1 MHEPSLP
8 EVLHSQSPH
17 LPEGDLQQQ
26 LQDLLNTVRQ
36 HFGMNVAFISRF
48 ENGRRIFEQV
58 SSDGPSQVQVG
69 NGDPLEETY
78 CQRVVMGDLPGVIP
92 NTADF
97 EVARNLP
104 ITRTLNIGAYL
115 SAPIQLPDG
124 QVYGTFC
131 CLSHQPE
138 NNLNQRDLQVL
149 RAFAEVAGQHIEK
162 HHRQTQER
170 QDKIRRIQQVF
181 TGDLLSMVY
190 QPFVE
195 VTTGKLVG
203 IEVLSRFAS
212 EPYLTPDIWF
222 AEAHQVNLGVELE
235 AFAIRKALMELLELP
250 GSFQMAFN
258 VSPQM
263 LLSPQLEGVLQGHP
277 LDRITLELSERA
289 PVQDYSVLLE
299 RLKFWRSQGL
309 RFAIDDAGADHAS
322 MRHLLH
328 LHPDTLKIDMSLTR
342 GIDVHPGRR
351 SLTTAL
357 VAFAS
362 EIGSTL
368 VAEGVETRGELH
380 TFRQLRVQQAQGHLL
395 HRPVSV
401 ADLGEMLKDQGAC

>member
-1 MHEPSLP
+1 MHETSLS
-8 EVLHSQSPH
+8 EVLRSQHPH
-17 LPEGDLQQQ
+17 LSEGDLQRQ

-69 NGDPLEETY
+69 NGDLLEETY

-131 CLSHQPE
+131 CFSHQPE

-170 QDKIRRIQQVF
+170 LEKIQRIQQVLEGN
-181 TGDLLSMVY
+181 TLSMVY

-203 IEVLSRFAS
+203 VEVLSRFAS
-212 EPYLTPDIWF
+212 KPYLTPDIWF

-263 LLSPQLEGVLQGHP
+263 LLSKQLEGVLQGHP

-289 PVQDYSVLLE
+289 HVTDYALLLE
-299 RLKFWRSQGL
+299 RLKFWRAQGL

-351 SLTTAL
+351 ALTTAL

-380 TFRQLRVQQAQGHLL
+380 TLRQLRVHHAQGHLL
-395 HRPVSV
+395 FHPVQAQDLV
-401 ADLGEMLKDQGAC
+401 ALFDAQSSA

>member
-1 MHEPSLP
+1 MHETSLS
-8 EVLHSQSPH
+8 EVLRSQHPH
-17 LPEGDLQQQ
+17 LSEGDLQRQ

-170 QDKIRRIQQVF
+170 LEKIQRIQQVLEGN
-181 TGDLLSMVY
+181 TLSMVY

-203 IEVLSRFAS
+203 VEVLSRFAS
-212 EPYLTPDIWF
+212 KPYLTPDIWF

-235 AFAIRKALMELLELP
+235 AFAIRKALMELLQLP

-263 LLSPQLEGVLQGHP
+263 LLSKQLEEVLQGHP

-289 PVQDYSVLLE
+289 HVTDYALLLE
-299 RLKFWRSQGL
+299 RLKFWRAQGL

-351 SLTTAL
+351 ALTTAL

-380 TFRQLRVQQAQGHLL
+380 TLRQLRVHQAQGHLL
-395 HRPVSV
+395 FHPVQARDLV
-401 ADLGEMLKDQGAC
+401 ALFDAQSSA